1 MYFRK
6 KHGKGFRYLNEDG
19 ETVADKDLK
28 AYFKSLVIPPAWK
41 DVEISEKKRAKIL
54 ATGYDEKG
62 RKQYIYHPNFR
73 KKQEQKKFD
82 RIVHFAEQLEHMR
95 RVTGQHLRQKNPTR
109 EKVMSC
115 MVSLLETAFF
125 RPGSDTY
132 AKENESYGLTT
143 LRSKHLEINGNEIVF
158 SYKGKSGVEQ
168 EKHIVD
174 RRLSRIVAEID
185 ELPGYE
191 IFKYLDENEEVIDVK
206 SEDLN
211 QYIREIMGE
220 EYSAKDFRTWSGTM
234 IAAIALDELG
244 AEEKISQEQLNKNI
258 RKAVVA
264 VSEKLGNTPAVARS
278 SYIDPRII
286 DQYLDGKTL
295 RYFQKEVNRMLK
307 THQNLSANE
316 IALLCMLRSRLKNK
330 VK

>member
-1 MYFRK
+1 
-6 KHGKGFRYLNEDG
+6 
-19 ETVADKDLK
+19 
-28 AYFKSLVIPPAWK
+28 
-41 DVEISEKKRAKIL
+41 
-54 ATGYDEKG
+54 
-62 RKQYIYHPNFR
+62 
-73 KKQEQKKFD
+73 
-82 RIVHFAEQLEHMR
+82 
-95 RVTGQHLRQKNPTR
+95 
-109 EKVMSC
+109 
-115 MVSLLETAFF
+115 
-125 RPGSDTY
+125 
-132 AKENESYGLTT
+132 
-143 LRSKHLEINGNEIVF
+143 F

-174 RRLSRIVAEID
+174 ARLARIVAEID

-191 IFKYLDENEEVIDVK
+191 VFKYLDENETIVDVK

-244 AEEKISQEQLNKNI
+244 AEEKIGQKQLNKNI

-264 VSEKLGNTPAVARS
+264 VSEKLGNTPAVARN

-295 RYFQKEVNRMLK
+295 RYFRKEVNRMLK

-316 IALLCMLRSRLKNK
+316 IAVLCMLRSRLKNK